1 MLQFSGHSGTI
12 FRSLLL
18 AMVFLTSLPTLAA
31 IKAAF
36 IYVGPANAVGW
47 SHQHELG
54 RQAIER
60 QFGKRVE
67 TSFVEFVPEGRAS
80 RQVLQQLADENDIVF
95 ATSLGYMIPSASIA
109 RQNPQV
115 KFEHATGN
123 RRADNLANY
132 ATRAYQPRYLAGI
145 IAGNMTR
152 SGKIGYVAAHA
163 VPEVIRGIN
172 AFTLGVKAANPDA
185 EVEVEWA
192 KAWYAPEKATRLAN
206 KLMDKGADV
215 MTHHTDSPAVAKA
228 AEKRQVYVIG
238 YHSDMS
244 AYAPEYHLVSV
255 VHDWAPYYIKRIQAA
270 LDNRWTSSSE
280 WAGMK
285 DSTSRLSNLSNQ
297 IPPLVRAEIER
308 IQADIIAGEKQIF
321 VGPIVNHRGRT
332 RVKEGQSLSDDEL
345 DRMNWYVDGVK
356 GSLLFF

>member
-1 MLQFSGHSGTI
+1 MLQFSSRSGAVI
-12 FRSLLL
+12 RSVLL
-18 AMVFLTSLPTLAA
+18 AIIFLTTLPTQAA

-36 IYVGPANAVGW
+36 IYVGPANPVGW

-60 QFGKRVE
+60 QFGTQVE
-67 TSFVEFVPEGRAS
+67 TSFVEFVPEGRGS
-80 RQVLQQLADENDIVF
+80 REVLQKLADENDIVF

-109 RQNPQV
+109 RKNPQV

-123 RRADNLANY
+123 RSADNLANY
-132 ATRAYQPRYLAGI
+132 ATRAYEPRYLAGI
-145 IAGNMTR
+145 VAGNMTR

-172 AFTLGVKAANPDA
+172 AFALGVKAANPDA
-185 EVEVEWA
+185 VVEVEWA
-192 KAWYAPEKATRLAN
+192 KSWYAPEKATQLAN

-215 MTHHTDSPAVAKA
+215 ITHHTDSPAVAEA

-244 AYAPEYHLVSV
+244 AYAPKYHLASV
-255 VHDWAPYYIKRIQAA
+255 VHDWAPYYVKRIQAV
-270 LDNRWTSSSE
+270 LDNRWASSSE
-280 WAGMK
+280 WSGMK
-285 DSTSRLSNLSNQ
+285 ESTSRLTNLSDN
-297 IPPLVRAEIER
+297 IPPLIRAEIER
-308 IQADIIAGEKQIF
+308 VQAEIMAGEKQIF